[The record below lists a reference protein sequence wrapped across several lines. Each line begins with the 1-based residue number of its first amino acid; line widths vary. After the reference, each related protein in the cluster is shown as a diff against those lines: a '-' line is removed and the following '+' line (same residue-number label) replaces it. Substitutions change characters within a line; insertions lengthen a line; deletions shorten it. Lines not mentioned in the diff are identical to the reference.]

1 MSWNLNVLGDV
12 SSGSLWWSGC
22 LQTEKNLLCCS
33 CSIVGL
39 VWSGF
44 AQAPVTEE
52 RIGVLHHLHFLS
64 DFRSDSWQLM
74 NCEVHRE
81 ENIYVI
87 IFVGKWIKAVGSCP
101 KEIWDL
107 NQILW
112 VVKWGGNQAPISL
125 FTICATSRPHL
136 TLPGQKTH
144 SCLPDGIRTDAASL
158 LITLCVH
165 LVKGSKIWNFVKTP
179 LRTQKCL

>member
-1 MSWNLNVLGDV
+1 MSWNLNVLGGM

-22 LQTEKNLLCCS
+22 LQTKKFTLLQLLHC
-33 CSIVGL
+33 
-39 VWSGF
+39 WSG
-44 AQAPVTEE
+44 VIWVCTGN
-52 RIGVLHHLHFLS
+52 RDLWLRRGLMSLHHLHFLG

-74 NCEVHRE
+74 TCEVHRE

-125 FTICATSRPHL
+125 FTINLCHFQTWSYPARSKDTF
-136 TLPGQKTH
+136 LPSWCHQNWC
-144 SCLPDGIRTDAASL
+144 CLSSNYLACTFSERKQNL
-158 LITLCVH
+158 ELC
-165 LVKGSKIWNFVKTP
+165 KNT
-179 LRTQKCL
+179 T